1 MNRREQIL
9 TELGLTPLWLHR
21 QRLEEAQSDRLPAA
35 QGEETGR
42 EADPG
47 PGDSQ
52 ARHSAGKGSR
62 SSGATVVGS
71 HDARSIES
79 RSSTSVRDD
88 ARAAST
94 DSASVAGMDW
104 TGLREAVAA
113 CTACA
118 LHQRRKQAVL
128 GVGDEKADWLI
139 VGEGP
144 GAEEDARGEPFV
156 GPAGKLLDNMLA
168 AIGLKRGENVYI
180 ANVVKCRPP
189 GNRTPSTEEAEAC
202 APFLDRQIELLRPRL
217 IIALGKVAAQRLL
230 GIEGTLGSM
239 RATVHEYRGIPLVV
253 TYHPAYLLRNMTDKS
268 KAWEDLCFA
277 VDTMSGLLQGEGG
290 QG

>member
-1 MNRREQIL
+1 MEDVLTREEIL
-9 TELGLTPLWLHR
+9 DKI
-21 QRLEEAQSDRLPAA
+21 A
-35 QGEETGR
+35 EET
-42 EADPG
+42 
-47 PGDSQ
+47 
-52 ARHSAGKGSR
+52 
-62 SSGATVVGS
+62 AT
-71 HDARSIES
+71 
-79 RSSTSVRDD
+79 
-88 ARAAST
+88 
-94 DSASVAGMDW
+94 
-104 TGLREAVAA
+104 
-113 CTACA
+113 CTKCA
-118 LHQRRKQAVL
+118 LQYSRKNAVP
-128 GVGDEKADWLI
+128 GSGPVEASI
-139 VGEGP
+139 MFIGEGP
-144 GAEEDARGEPFV
+144 GFHENEQGKPFV
-156 GPAGKLLDNMLA
+156 GAAGRFLDELL
-168 AIGLKRGENVYI
+168 ENVGMKREQVFI
-180 ANVVKCRPP
+180 TNVVKCRPP